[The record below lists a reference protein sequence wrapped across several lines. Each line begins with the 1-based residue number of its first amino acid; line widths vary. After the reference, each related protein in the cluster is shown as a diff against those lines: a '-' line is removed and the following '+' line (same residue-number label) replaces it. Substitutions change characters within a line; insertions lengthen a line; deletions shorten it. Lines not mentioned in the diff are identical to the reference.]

1 MNFSK
6 VKSYKD
12 ISKATASFAAKRGFE
27 VLVGDVFEV
36 RQDYWGNDYYHT
48 TGYQVE
54 IWYADDNAEL
64 FLVSYTIQN
73 DGSLY
78 FNTKTID
85 IHKELCKVEDLPLVI
100 KDDKALRTV
109 INYIAECLE

>member
-12 ISKATASFAAKRGFE
+12 ISKATTNFAAKRGFD
-27 VLVGDVFEV
+27 VLVGEQSEQTKYGYGCDIV
-36 RQDYWGNDYYHT
+36 

-64 FLVSYTIQN
+64 FLVAYTIQN

-85 IHKELCKVEDLPLVI
+85 IYKELCKVEDLPLII
-100 KDDKALRTV
+100 KDDKELRTV
-109 INYIAECLE
+109 INYIAECLK